1 MEPLDRLVLVLNRN
15 WLAVNIATVRR
26 AISLLYTGRALVV
39 ASEDFSAYNFEEWIN
54 YSLSVDG
61 DCISSP
67 SIRLKIPEVIVLTQY
82 AGWASD
88 NKGPTRASLLVRD
101 GCTCQYC
108 GRRLPPARLT
118 IDHVIPRS
126 RGGSDDWNNLVVA
139 CIECNARKGDHTP
152 REVGMSLIKK
162 PRRPLPLP
170 YNRIR
175 AVRNPP
181 PSWAKFLAGNYFTTE

>member
-1 MEPLDRLVLVLNRN
+1 MRLLDRLVLVLNRN

-26 AISLLYTGRALVV
+26 AISLLYTGRAV
-39 ASEDFSAYNFEEWIN
+39 AISSEDFSSYDFEEWVK
-54 YSLSVDG
+54 YSERADG

-67 SIRLKIPEVIVLTQY
+67 SIRLKIPEVIVLTEY

-88 NKGPTRASLLVRD
+88 NKGPTRASLLARD
-101 GCTCQYC
+101 GCVCQYC
-108 GRRLPPARLT
+108 GRRFPPARLT
-118 IDHVIPRS
+118 IDHIIPRS

-139 CIECNARKGDHTP
+139 CIECNAKKGDYTP
-152 REVGMSLIKK
+152 REAGMSLIKK

-175 AVRNPP
+175 AVHNPP
-181 PSWAKFLAGNYFTTE
+181 PSWAKFLTGSIFSSE